1 MSSLICECARCGE
14 VLRVPVES
22 LLVAVTAGSAEAAR
36 LAYICPLC
44 NDFVDE
50 ALPLRG
56 LSTLLAAA
64 CTPLVVTVGGDRG

>member
-36 LAYICPLC
+36 LGYICSSC
-44 NDFVDE
+44 DEFVDE

-56 LSTLLAAA
+56 LSILLAAA
-64 CTPLVVTVGGDRG
+64 CMPLVVTLAGERE

>member
-1 MSSLICECARCGE
+1 MSSLICQCAHCGE

-22 LLVAVTAGSAEAAR
+22 LLVAVTAGSVDAAR
-36 LAYICPLC
+36 LAYICLSC
-44 NDFVDE
+44 NAFVDE

-64 CTPLVVTVGGDRG
+64 CTPLVVTLGLDRG